1 MFGYHDSNRC
11 SFDLWSPSRETAVE
25 NRTFSA
31 WAFHNQQLEDIV
43 DAIAHGNT
51 SISVSDDF
59 TDDDLTYVR
68 HRLNEKYG
76 LDADMELN

>member
-11 SFDLWSPSRETAVE
+11 SLDLWSPSRETAVE
-25 NRTFSA
+25 NRAFSA
-31 WAFHNQQLEDIV
+31 WAFHTQQLEDIV

-59 TDDDLTYVR
+59 TDDDLTYIR